1 MKAVGYYDCLPADDP
16 QALVDLE
23 VSRPEPRPRELLVK
37 VSATS
42 VNPVDVKTRLGRPGT
57 PDEPQVL
64 GWDVCGEVVETGS
77 AVHGFTVGDRVWFAG
92 QIDRP
97 GSNAELVCVDERI
110 AALAPSSLTDAQA
123 AALPLTGLTAWECL
137 FERLG
142 YDTEPSESN
151 ARTPLLLINGAGGLG
166 SMILQLCRVAGI
178 DVTATASRTVS
189 QDWCRQMG
197 AASVIPHAALGDL
210 DDASFLRVVCAHDT
224 DLYFAEMARLVA
236 PMGLVCAV
244 ASAKKPHD
252 LQPMMAKSAGFVW
265 ELMFTRSL
273 FQTADMAE
281 QGSILARLATMV
293 DDGVVQSTLTE
304 TLRGLAASTF
314 LEAHRTLERGQMIGK
329 LVVVVD

>member
-16 QALVDLE
+16 GALVDLE
-23 VSRPEPRPRELLVK
+23 LPQPEPRPRDLLVK

-42 VNPVDVKTRLGRPGT
+42 VNPVDVKTRLGRPGARN
-57 PDEPQVL
+57 EPQVL
-64 GWDVCGEVVETGS
+64 GWDACGEVVETGS
-77 AVHGFTVGDRVWFAG
+77 AVGGFATGDRVWFAG

-97 GSNAELVCVDERI
+97 GSNAEFVCVDERI
-110 AALAPSSLTDAQA
+110 AALAPASLTEAQA

-142 YDTEPSESN
+142 YDTEPSDSN
-151 ARTPLLLINGAGGLG
+151 ERTPLLLINGAGGLG
-166 SMILQLCRVAGI
+166 SMILQLGRVAGI
-178 DVTATASRTVS
+178 SVTATASRTVS

-197 AASVIPHAALGDL
+197 ATAVVPHAVLTDL
-210 DDASFLRVVCAHDT
+210 EHASFARIVCAHDT
-224 DLYFAEMARLVA
+224 DLYFAEMSRLVA

-244 ASAKKPHD
+244 ASAKQPHD

-273 FQTADMAE
+273 FQTEDMAE
-281 QGSILARLATMV
+281 QGKILARLAAMA

-304 TLRGLAASTF
+304 TLEGLRASTF
-314 LEAHRTLERGQMIGK
+314 LDAHRTLERGEMTGK
-329 LVVVVD
+329 LVIEYD